1 MRYIPTPVCDA
12 RSARWQN
19 RPGGVPENLTKNA
32 ASEAVDLLRTGT
44 RELHHGPGR
53 LQPHIEAEYI
63 CADGHPVALI
73 TLVRRGRTIHFSR
86 PMLVCGRGGRGV
98 AGGPLARG
106 DRAAHSGAGPPDR
119 AAGAREGGKRA

>member
-1 MRYIPTPVCDA
+1 MRYTPTPVCDA

-32 ASEAVDLLRTGT
+32 APEAVDLLRTGT

-63 CADGHPVALI
+63 CADGQPVALI
-73 TLVRRGRTIHFSR
+73 TLVRRGRTIHFQHGAETKATVGSDHGPAATETPPPSSPRRSR
-86 PMLVCGRGGRGV
+86 T
-98 AGGPLARG
+98 AT
-106 DRAAHSGAGPPDR
+106 
-119 AAGAREGGKRA
+119 

>member
-1 MRYIPTPVCDA
+1 MRYTPTPVCDA

-19 RPGGVPENLTKNA
+19 RPGGVPENLAKNA

-73 TLVRRGRTIHFSR
+73 TLVRRGRTIQFFPHAVNCLPYR
-86 PMLVCGRGGRGV
+86 RRGGGV
-98 AGGPLARG
+98 SGGPTC
-106 DRAAHSGAGPPDR
+106 PP
-119 AAGAREGGKRA
+119 G

>member
-1 MRYIPTPVCDA
+1 MRYTPTPVCDA

-32 ASEAVDLLRTGT
+32 APEAVDLLRTGT

-63 CADGHPVALI
+63 CADGQPVALI
-73 TLVRRGRTIHFSR
+73 TLVRRGRTLHNFSTGSNWS
-86 PMLVCGRGGRGV
+86 PPQEVGAMGLGGGLF
-98 AGGPLARG
+98 AGG
-106 DRAAHSGAGPPDR
+106 
-119 AAGAREGGKRA
+119 AGARPAGFEQVRGAVDPPV